1 MASNYWAWAL
11 GVLGCFSAA
20 VAYSQAQVY
29 RYVDQDGRIIYS
41 DHAPPANA
49 KNVEIKKLRQNL
61 IETDAPVSTRM
72 AQERFPVTLYTFA
85 CGDLCQRG
93 ESLLNRRGVPF
104 TTVDVSKEAGA
115 DRLKRLTGEMQ
126 APVLQVGD
134 KLIAKGFNEAVW
146 QGLLTEAGYPQTP
159 PPRRSQPARPPV
171 EAPKAAVQPPAPP
184 PAPAAPGSGY
194 PK

>member
-1 MASNYWAWAL
+1 L
-11 GVLGCFSAA
+11 GVLGCVLAGLA
-20 VAYSQAQVY
+20 LSQGPQVY
-29 RYVDQDGRIIYS
+29 RYVDAEGRIVYS
-41 DHAPPANA
+41 DHAPPPSATNIQ
-49 KNVEIKKLRQNL
+49 IKKLGQNL
-61 IETDAPVSTRM
+61 IETEAPLGTRM
-72 AQERFPVTLYTFA
+72 AQERFPVTFYTFD

-93 ESLLNRRGVPF
+93 ATLLNRRGIPH
-104 TTVDVSKEAGA
+104 TTVNVSQQAGA

-159 PPRRSQPARPPV
+159 APRRVPAARPPA
-171 EAPKAAVQPPAPP
+171 EAPTPVAKPAPAPP
-184 PAPAAPGSGY
+184 PEPGSGY